1 MCSGVYG
8 RFQLKMPDIN
18 WTQEITAIKQSMGV
32 MIVMF
37 SGFAYSILFCVFFL
51 LLPGWKLGFAGYM
64 GCCIAVDLI
73 LCGALYL
80 WLRVCM

>member
-37 SGFAYSILFCVFFL
+37 SGFAYSILFCVVFL
-51 LLPGWKLGFAGYM
+51 LLPAWKLGFAGYM